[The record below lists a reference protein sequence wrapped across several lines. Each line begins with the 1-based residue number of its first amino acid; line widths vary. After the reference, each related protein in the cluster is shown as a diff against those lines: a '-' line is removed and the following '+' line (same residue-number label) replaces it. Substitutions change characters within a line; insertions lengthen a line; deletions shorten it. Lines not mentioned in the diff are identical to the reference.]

1 MFTQL
6 YMHLVI
12 DYKSCDR
19 CSSFDVTSLPNNLT
33 SRWQEGRQSSLKM
46 RQNHMIP
53 PSLPSH
59 ESSLYKTKK
68 PPPSAKN
75 NPAKIRVLRIGPKL
89 TCHVTKR
96 TAMWP
101 ISFPP
106 DSLQATTF
114 GRQKQGQSHP
124 LLPHGTTWYDFQ
136 IPLHGWNDTTVNHT
150 PGYDMHYVNLTSL
163 LLCSL

>member
-6 YMHLVI
+6 YMHLII

-59 ESSLYKTKK
+59 ESLYKTKK

-89 TCHVTKR
+89 STPKTCHVTKSIH
-96 TAMWP
+96 P
-101 ISFPP
+101 KEVPCGQFLFP
-106 DSLQATTF
+106 
-114 GRQKQGQSHP
+114 R
-124 LLPHGTTWYDFQ
+124 LLKGKNIRKAKAGTKPPPPSPWYHMIRLSNPFTRVKRHNRKSYAG
-136 IPLHGWNDTTVNHT
+136 IWHV
-150 PGYDMHYVNLTSL
+150 
-163 LLCSL
+163 LC

>member
-6 YMHLVI
+6 YMHLII

-75 NPAKIRVLRIGPKL
+75 NPAKIRVLRISPKL
-89 TCHVTKR
+89 SIPKDLPR
-96 TAMWP
+96 DQKSPPQRSAMWL

-106 DSLQATTF
+106 TPYRLEHSEGKSRDKATPSFPMVPHDTTF
-114 GRQKQGQSHP
+114 KSLYTGE
-124 LLPHGTTWYDFQ
+124 TTQ
-136 IPLHGWNDTTVNHT
+136 P
-150 PGYDMHYVNLTSL
+150 
-163 LLCSL
+163 

>member
-1 MFTQL
+1 
-6 YMHLVI
+6 
-12 DYKSCDR
+12 
-19 CSSFDVTSLPNNLT
+19 
-33 SRWQEGRQSSLKM
+33 
-46 RQNHMIP
+46 MIP

-59 ESSLYKTKK
+59 ESLYKTKK

-106 DSLQATTF
+106 TPYRLERSEGKSRDKATLSFPMVPHDTTF
-114 GRQKQGQSHP
+114 KSLYTGE
-124 LLPHGTTWYDFQ
+124 TTQ
-136 IPLHGWNDTTVNHT
+136 P
-150 PGYDMHYVNLTSL
+150 
-163 LLCSL
+163 

>member
-6 YMHLVI
+6 YMHLII

-124 LLPHGTTWYDFQ
+124 PPSPWYHMIRLSNPFTRVKRHNRKSYAG
-136 IPLHGWNDTTVNHT
+136 IWHA
-150 PGYDMHYVNLTSL
+150 
-163 LLCSL
+163 LC